1 MIDQRINSCLTF
13 YQGKCFH
20 FAIMKVCFLF
30 PQILNAI
37 DIELAEH
44 NCLNCNEYVNRLLL
58 STKSVSERRGSPSK
72 EKDYGFRNREPATP

>member
-1 MIDQRINSCLTF
+1 MERF
-13 YQGKCFH
+13 
-20 FAIMKVCFLF
+20 FLF

-44 NCLNCNEYVNRLLL
+44 NCLNCNEYVSRLLL
-58 STKSVSERRGSPSK
+58 PTKSVSERRGSPSK

>member
-13 YQGKCFH
+13 YLGKCPHLTMMEKFY
-20 FAIMKVCFLF
+20 LF

-37 DIELAEH
+37 DIELAEG
-44 NCLNCNEYVNRLLL
+44 NCLDCKKYIDRRVL